1 MIKSSQV
8 KRIGLDIGFD
18 IVSTSQLKPS
28 ENVQHV
34 QKWINDKY
42 HGSMKWYPKNI
53 ERRLYP
59 QKHLFSK
66 ALSAITVGLYY
77 RPKEIDVEILNDSS
91 RGIIA
96 RYALYHDYHKIM
108 EKMLKDFASKL
119 DVELNGN
126 WHYHVYVDTGPVL
139 EREIAKVGGLG
150 FIGKNTTLIN
160 TTIGSYL
167 FLGEIICDLDFTE
180 PIEGCNSGIVQ
191 QSHYGNIQ
199 NILHSRFGKQEKVK
213 GTCGE
218 CNRCQRACPTQ
229 AFVSPY
235 TLDARRCISYLTI
248 ENRGAIPIEFR
259 KLIGNRIYGCD
270 ICQEVCPWNK
280 RMANKYKSVLEKKVD
295 QAPYLL
301 DLVGLSEEQFREK
314 YKSTPILRAKRAGFV
329 RNVLVAIGN
338 WGDESAFGSVQ
349 RLLND
354 QDALVRQHAVWALAQ
369 INTSQAK
376 PFLTRLKKQETDSE
390 VLAELDRLFD

>member
-1 MIKSSQV
+1 MIKSSQI

-28 ENVQHV
+28 KNAKHV
-34 QKWINDKY
+34 QRWINNKY
-42 HGSMKWYPKNI
+42 YGSMQWYPNNI
-53 ERRLYP
+53 ERRLHP
-59 QKHLFSK
+59 QKHLYGK
-66 ALSAITVGLYY
+66 AISAIMVGLYY
-77 RPKEIDVEILNDSS
+77 RPKEIDVEILNNPA

-96 RYALYHDYHKIM
+96 RYALYQDYHKVM
-108 EKMLKDFASKL
+108 ENMLKDFASKL
-119 DVELNGN
+119 DAELNGN

-139 EREIAKVGGLG
+139 EREMAEIGGLG
-150 FIGKNTTLIN
+150 FVGKNTTLIN
-160 TTIGSYL
+160 TAIGSYL
-167 FLGEIICDLDFTE
+167 FLGEIICDLDIDNVGTDLL
-180 PIEGCNSGIVQ
+180 N
-191 QSHYGNIQ
+191 
-199 NILHSRFGKQEKVK
+199 SRFGKQEKIQ

-218 CNRCQRACPTQ
+218 CNRCQRVCPTQ
-229 AFVSPY
+229 AFTSPY

-248 ENRGAIPIEFR
+248 ENRGAIPIKFR

-301 DLVGLSEEQFREK
+301 DLIGLNEEQFREK
-314 YKSTPILRAKRAGFV
+314 YKSTPILRAKRAGFI

-338 WGDESAFGSVQ
+338 WGDESAFDSVL
-349 RLLND
+349 RLLDD

-369 INTSQAK
+369 INSSQAK
-376 PFLTRLKKQETDSE
+376 PFLTKFKKQETDNE
-390 VLAELDRLFD
+390 ILAELDRLFD